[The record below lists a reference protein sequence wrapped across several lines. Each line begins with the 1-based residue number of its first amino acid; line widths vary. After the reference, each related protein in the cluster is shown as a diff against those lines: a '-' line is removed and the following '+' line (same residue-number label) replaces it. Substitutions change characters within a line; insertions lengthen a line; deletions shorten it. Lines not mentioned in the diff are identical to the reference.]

1 MKKYRVK
8 VDGLF
13 YWLFI
18 PITAIL
24 LGVTV
29 TLGILDAVALAI
41 ILPIDLFI
49 LYFLVS
55 PLFGYCELREDELF
69 IRYGLIITRSIPYEK
84 IRAIEKKRAFY
95 TYSMLSLKCSFFHI
109 DIKYN
114 RFDVTSVG
122 VRDGDEFI
130 GRLEEKIKVV

>member
-1 MKKYRVK
+1 MRKYRVK
-8 VDGLF
+8 VDRLF

-55 PLFGYCELREDELF
+55 PLFGYCELREDTLF

-95 TYSMLSLKCSFFHI
+95 TYSMLSLKCSFSHI

-122 VRDGDEFI
+122 VVDSDIFASLLSQKLG
-130 GRLEEKIKVV
+130 K

>member
-1 MKKYRVK
+1 MQKFRVK

-18 PITAIL
+18 PIAVIL

-55 PLFGYCELREDELF
+55 PLFGYCELREEELF
-69 IRYGLIITRSIPYEK
+69 IRYGFIITRSIPYGR
-84 IRAIEKKRAFY
+84 IRAIEEKRAFY
-95 TYSMLSLKCSFFHI
+95 THSMLSLKCSFSHI

-122 VRDGDEFI
+122 VVDSDIFASLLSQKLG
-130 GRLEEKIKVV
+130 K